1 MGDGR
6 SFVSY
11 KTVAS
16 SCLSVIIRLV
26 LSLGLHELREINGV
40 RRKHGVMRDGVV
52 QSKLTA
58 DLSY

>member
-1 MGDGR
+1 
-6 SFVSY
+6 VSY